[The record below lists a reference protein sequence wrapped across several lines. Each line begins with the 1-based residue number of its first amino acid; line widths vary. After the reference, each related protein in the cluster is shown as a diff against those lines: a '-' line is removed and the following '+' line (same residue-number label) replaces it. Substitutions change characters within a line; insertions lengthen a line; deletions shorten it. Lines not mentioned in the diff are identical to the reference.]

1 MGGEAR
7 HDRRHELASHA
18 NGRCLK
24 RRPNLLEQLQ
34 QPSHIWGMPG
44 LGQRLKDLLRRSFD
58 VSGRDAHL
66 QSMQLLRENLS
77 PAQRGQLEVF
87 NYFEVIGGDTGKRY
101 RIHLGHQMNVEVL
114 DKKGNHARTLC
125 FMPRG
130 YLPTGDMVL
139 AQKLALE
146 LFETEAVQISNVAVP
161 GITLFDHP
169 PYGFRR

>member
-1 MGGEAR
+1 
-7 HDRRHELASHA
+7 
-18 NGRCLK
+18 
-24 RRPNLLEQLQ
+24 
-34 QPSHIWGMPG
+34 MPG

-87 NYFEVIGGDTGKRY
+87 NYFEVIGGDSGKRY
-101 RIHLGHQMNVEVL
+101 RIHLRRQMNVEVL
-114 DKKGNHARTLC
+114 DKKGNRARTLC

-130 YLPTGDMVL
+130 YLPTGDTML

-146 LFETEAVQISNVAVP
+146 LYETEAIQIAHVVAP
-161 GITLFDHP
+161 GITFLEHP
-169 PYGFRR
+169 PHGFR